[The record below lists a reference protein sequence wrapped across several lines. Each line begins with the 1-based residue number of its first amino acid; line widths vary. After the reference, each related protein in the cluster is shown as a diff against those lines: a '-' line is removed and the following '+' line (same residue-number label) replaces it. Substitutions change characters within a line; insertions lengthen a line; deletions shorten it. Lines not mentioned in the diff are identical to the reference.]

1 MKKKLLLGILGL
13 SLFSLASCSSKIIG
27 NNGNNSGLTNLNNV
41 EEGGVGKSENKV
53 LEYDPVY
60 ESLNYEIN
68 YSSDL
73 TSDLSIEDI
82 VENIYDAVTSITA
95 SSSSAISSG
104 SAVLFAKDENLGF
117 SYLLTCF
124 HVIDGAYNFTVT
136 ESDNDTYEAY
146 LVGGYEDEDL
156 AILAIE
162 TPEEDDLVYAS
173 ILDDSNNIR
182 LGSGVICIGNPLGI
196 LPGSVSSG
204 IVSYLNREISVDTYK
219 KQTLIQTDVAIN
231 SGNSGGGLF
240 NRAGNLIGIVSA
252 KYSSSGIEGLG
263 FAIPSNTV
271 IDTIEKIM
279 STAKYDTAN
288 KVFSNGYY
296 DGDYEF
302 GFTVSVGTYQTGS
315 FGQITRY
322 QVLYISQVDS
332 DSTKTGYN
340 HLNQNDIIN
349 SLSIDYADESI
360 ADISNKTFT
369 LATDL
374 MQFLYNSNLKIGD
387 TITFNITRSNQKID
401 VTFSVIQYKYSI

>member
-1 MKKKLLLGILGL
+1 
-13 SLFSLASCSSKIIG
+13 
-27 NNGNNSGLTNLNNV
+27 
-41 EEGGVGKSENKV
+41 
-53 LEYDPVY
+53 
-60 ESLNYEIN
+60 
-68 YSSDL
+68 
-73 TSDLSIEDI
+73 
-82 VENIYDAVTSITA
+82 
-95 SSSSAISSG
+95 
-104 SAVLFAKDENLGF
+104 
-117 SYLLTCF
+117 
-124 HVIDGAYNFTVT
+124 
-136 ESDNDTYEAY
+136 
-146 LVGGYEDEDL
+146 
-156 AILAIE
+156 
-162 TPEEDDLVYAS
+162 
-173 ILDDSNNIR
+173 
-182 LGSGVICIGNPLGI
+182 
-196 LPGSVSSG
+196 
-204 IVSYLNREISVDTYK
+204 
-219 KQTLIQTDVAIN
+219 
-231 SGNSGGGLF
+231 
-240 NRAGNLIGIVSA
+240 
-252 KYSSSGIEGLG
+252 
-263 FAIPSNTV
+263 
-271 IDTIEKIM
+271 M